1 MCSCFVKKLLNKFT
15 EAIKGLA
22 LLIGSRLYC
31 NLKTSRRLFQN
42 NRVIVSWVLQTNHY
56 VLSHTMCSPTGQKM
70 IKKKIWPGNGLG
82 LGLGLTF

>member
-15 EAIKGLA
+15 EAIKGLS

-31 NLKTSRRLFQN
+31 NLKTFRRLFQN

-56 VLSHTMCSPTGQKM
+56 VLALSPHGVLKEIREREKYLPQVRK
-70 IKKKIWPGNGLG
+70 
-82 LGLGLTF
+82 